1 MTKKS
6 WILVGCALVLAVAYV
21 CFFTDWFKPKI
32 IHISHTAR
40 PLPSRSSR
48 SAMTVA
54 VAFGLDRDYRL
65 TEVKIV
71 PLAEWQTNQSALPL
85 WHLVSDPRSAPT
97 RFFSYGQNI
106 DGMKPAMPGTKPKPL
121 EMNVVYRLF
130 VSAGSVKGRHDFEIG
145 GKPTVTS
152 TNQ

>member
-6 WILVGCALVLAVAYV
+6 WILVGCALVLAVTYA
-21 CFFTDWFKPKI
+21 CFFTDWFKPATI
-32 IHISHTAR
+32 QISHTAR

-71 PLAEWQTNQSALPL
+71 PLAEWQTNQSVLPL

-121 EMNVVYRLF
+121 EMNVAYRLF

>member
-1 MTKKS
+1 
-6 WILVGCALVLAVAYV
+6 
-21 CFFTDWFKPKI
+21 
-32 IHISHTAR
+32 
-40 PLPSRSSR
+40 
-48 SAMTVA
+48 MTVA

-121 EMNVVYRLF
+121 EINVAYRLF

>member
-1 MTKKS
+1 MEKRQ
-6 WILVGCALVLAVAYV
+6 WFLFAVAIALVATYI
-21 CFFTDWFKPKI
+21 CFFTDWFKPKMI
-32 IHISHTAR
+32 RISCTSR
-40 PLPSRSSR
+40 PIRSRFSQDTI
-48 SAMTVA
+48 TVA

-71 PLAEWQTNQSALPL
+71 PLAEWQTNQLVLPL
-85 WHLVSDPRSAPT
+85 WHLVSYSKSAPT
-97 RFFSYGQNI
+97 RFFSYGQKIN
-106 DGMKPAMPGTKPKPL
+106 GMSPAVPGAQPKPL
-121 EMNVVYRLF
+121 EINVVYRVF